1 MVQIGMLFLAFTILV
16 LLLFTI
22 AAVYYVP
29 KVLTIE
35 HDDEDDENGHAA

>member
-22 AAVYYVP
+22 AAAYYVP

-35 HDDEDDENGHAA
+35 HDDEGDDNGHAT